1 MESGADGFLKELRQA
16 FSSGVNI
23 FPLPYPSAPEWSGA
37 ASPRIRH
44 RWKRKRQLW
53 RELCRLVTFL
63 NSMNNGSFRESHGAH
78 YSDAGGRM
86 SEAQTQVLRMLWDLA
101 KHNLRD
107 RREFAL
113 TGGHSAILSL
123 IKKGEIQDGYVRVK
137 AGPTQI
143 SLIAD
148 KVVEPS
154 DDSVVHLLE
163 ALPPMEALYYAKET
177 NVIERGGKSEQ
188 IQLEIEQQYGFV
200 GGTKAE
206 YIKYFRREDLPSNMW
221 TWMPYSEVKAVAG
234 FSVVPKNKKEGQFQR
249 KLLMCCSTN
258 YLWEPVEQRS
268 AMGMDGA
275 GAINRVHAEG
285 LAVEVAACDQSNA
298 FTKVLC
304 PKWFYPYQAVPPV
317 VAAEVWDLLPMAVQ
331 SRVAKHDLVSPVYMR
346 LPMGSSHSVH
356 ILMSI
361 NLQIIGRTLH
371 SFLQRGTTPGA
382 DMPAEERKEA
392 GRIDCDEDETNAYD
406 MSDEDWWSVFSKGAN
421 LGRKDAG
428 YSVHEWMQHL
438 IDLKKR
444 DFRTITIMIFFAGER
459 RQDDIQ
465 SQVERMAKERN
476 ISVSVISVDLATDDR
491 WDLASKETFHVILQ
505 MMKGFVDIVLGG
517 PPCATVSRARFNR
530 QCQGPRPV
538 RFRWCVWGRKDL
550 TTCEEARVREANGL
564 WLHYMAI
571 CESVSGQGG
580 AHLWEHP
587 EDPGAVLQ
595 GLGTKKPNEL
605 G

>member
-1 MESGADGFLKELRQA
+1 PMVRGKDEHNVEAGADGFLKELRQA
-16 FSSGVNI
+16 FSSGR
-23 FPLPYPSAPEWSGA
+23 LSGVVQLRH
-37 ASPRIRH
+37 ASVIDGNASVS
-44 RWKRKRQLW
+44 
-53 RELCRLVTFL
+53 C
-63 NSMNNGSFRESHGAH
+63 GESYADLSPH

-137 AGPTQI
+137 AGPAQI

-221 TWMPYSEVKAVAG
+221 TWMPYSEVKAVA
-234 FSVVPKNKKEGQFQR
+234 
-249 KLLMCCSTN
+249 
-258 YLWEPVEQRS
+258 
-268 AMGMDGA
+268 
-275 GAINRVHAEG
+275 
-285 LAVEVAACDQSNA
+285 ACDQSNA

-317 VAAEVWDLLPMAVQ
+317 VAAE
-331 SRVAKHDLVSPVYMR
+331 
-346 LPMGSSHSVH
+346 
-356 ILMSI
+356 
-361 NLQIIGRTLH
+361 
-371 SFLQRGTTPGA
+371 RGATPGA

-465 SQVERMAKERN
+465 SQVERMAKVRN

-517 PPCATVSRARFNR
+517 PPCATVSRARKRESGKQMGFGYITWRYASPYLDKEELICGNTPKT
-530 QCQGPRPV
+530 QGRIDVNLLRVVTGIWMHGAQLRATGTDQLLFPYTYEQYRVLMGLPQHVVVPDEDSPSYLPQEAREPAMIQEPVRRPQPRSSTPRPKV
-538 RFRWCVWGRKDL
+538 RIAPPLQSRIDGRPFRYSHAGAGGGKDA
-550 TTCEEARVREANGL
+550 TKGNRTRSVRPKR
-564 WLHYMAI
+564 
-571 CESVSGQGG
+571 GG
-580 AHLWEHP
+580 EW
-587 EDPGAVLQ
+587 
-595 GLGTKKPNEL
+595 
-605 G
+605 